1 MPNAPVDLAA
11 FRPGSPG
18 ELLDG
23 IVSHVV
29 PLLGAHWVQAKGEIV
44 GHLEALAAKAHSTQ
58 SRLLAGEITPDDARF
73 LFESQAIYLEN
84 ILRLA
89 QFTVFVAAQ
98 AVVDA
103 VFGVVGAAIRNV
115 TGFDL
120 TAPPPP

>member
-23 IVSHVV
+23 IVSHVA
-29 PLLGAHWVQAKGEIV
+29 PLLGAHWARAKAEIT
-44 GHLEALAAKAHSTQ
+44 GHLQQAADRAHSTQ
-58 SRLLAGEITPDDARF
+58 QRLLAGEIPPDEAQF
-73 LFESQAIYLEN
+73 LFEMQARNLRQV
-84 ILRLA
+84 LRLA
-89 QFTVFVAAQ
+89 QFSVFVAAQ

-103 VFGVVGAAIRNV
+103 VFAVVGAAIRNV

-120 TAPPPP
+120 TAPAP

>member
-1 MPNAPVDLAA
+1 MPNAPVDLAS

-23 IVSHVV
+23 IVSHVAPV
-29 PLLGAHWVQAKGEIV
+29 LGAHWAQAKGEIA
-44 GHLEALAAKAHSTQ
+44 GHLETLAAKAHSTQ
-58 SRLLAGEITPDDARF
+58 SRLLAGEITPDDAQF

-89 QFTVFVAAQ
+89 RFTVYVAAQ

-103 VFGVVGAAIRNV
+103 VFAVVGAAIRNV

-120 TAPPPP
+120 AAPAP

>member
-23 IVSHVV
+23 IVSHVA
-29 PLLGAHWVQAKGEIV
+29 PLLGAHWAGAQAEIGE
-44 GHLEALAAKAHSTQ
+44 HLRRAADRAHSTQ
-58 SRLLAGEITPDDARF
+58 QRLLAGEIPLEEAQF
-73 LFESQAIYLEN
+73 LFNSQARYLRQV
-84 ILRLA
+84 LRLA
-89 QFTVFVAAQ
+89 QFNVFVAAQ

-103 VFGVVGAAIRNV
+103 VFAVVGAAVRNV

-120 TAPPPP
+120 AAPPP

>member
-1 MPNAPVDLAA
+1 MPNAPVDLAS

-23 IVSHVV
+23 IVSHVAPV
-29 PLLGAHWVQAKGEIV
+29 LGAHWSQARGEIA
-44 GHLEALAAKAHSTQ
+44 GHLETLAAKAHSTQ
-58 SRLLAGEITPDDARF
+58 ARLLAGEITPGDAQF

-89 QFTVFVAAQ
+89 EFTVFVAAQ

-103 VFGVVGAAIRNV
+103 VFAVVGAAVRNV

-120 TAPPPP
+120 AAPAP